1 MLPSEVG
8 RSLDWMARSAC
19 QREDPELF
27 FPITVSG
34 AGAHQVNEAKEVCQR
49 CSVRAACLSF
59 GLQTK
64 QDGIWGGTTNDERSA
79 IRGAQRRDAARL
91 RSHTPGHQIHL
102 TATNEITLR
111 SDERMTGGSL
121 SVNRASTAGC

>member
-8 RSLDWMARSAC
+8 RSLDWMARGAC

-34 AGAHQVNEAKEVCQR
+34 AGVHQVNEAKEVCQR

-64 QDGIWGGTTNDERSA
+64 QDGIWGGTTYEERNA
-79 IRGAQRRDAARL
+79 IRGARRRNAAMQP
-91 RSHTPGHQIHL
+91 SHTPGHQIHL
-102 TATNEITLR
+102 TAANGINLL
-111 SDERMTGGSL
+111 SDAPQAAR
-121 SVNRASTAGC
+121 